1 MTDATGHFAA
11 DRKDRDAFIHSV
23 IGLGTIID
31 SFVVDRGHQN
41 GLEVHSVTDTAV
53 IIIHNQKTKK
63 LITELIARPEQ
74 LRKLYS
80 TRGEKPPRWLLNKAY
95 KNNMLRYNEK

>member
-1 MTDATGHFAA
+1 MDATGHFAA
-11 DRKDRDAFIHSV
+11 DRRDRDAFIHNV
-23 IGLGTIID
+23 IGLGTVID
-31 SFVVDRGHQN
+31 SFVVDRGHHN

-74 LRKLYS
+74 LRKLYE
-80 TRGEKPPRWLLNKAY
+80 TRNEKPPRWLLKLAY